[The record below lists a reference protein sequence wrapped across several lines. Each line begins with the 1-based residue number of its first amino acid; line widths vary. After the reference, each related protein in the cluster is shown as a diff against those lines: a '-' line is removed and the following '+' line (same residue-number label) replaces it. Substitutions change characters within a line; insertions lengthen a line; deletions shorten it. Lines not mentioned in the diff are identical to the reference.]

1 MTPNESLSGNHALVE
16 ARPIAAVN
24 AATPAQ
30 AEVYSSQ
37 GPSTISFPFL
47 EVRPV
52 PVLTS
57 VDCVRIKT
65 GALGFFGQPFC
76 GTSAAAPHVAGIAAL
91 LIERAPTLST
101 EPLRG
106 VRTGTAVDLGAPG
119 FDFTYGFGRVDAF
132 AAVDRRRLTSP
143 QRLRSARR
151 SCRAA
156 APCRSATPRPPSPRS
171 WRPGP
176 ARRPGARSRR
186 QTRPQERHSSVS
198 KPAAS

>member
-47 EVRPV
+47 EVRAV
-52 PVLTS
+52 PVLSS
-57 VDCVRIKT
+57 VDCVLTQT
-65 GALGFFGQPFC
+65 GALGFFGQPLC

-106 VRTGTAVDLGAPG
+106 VRTGTAPDLGAPG

-132 AAVDRRRLTSP
+132 AAV
-143 QRLRSARR
+143 Q
-151 SCRAA
+151 A
-156 APCRSATPRPPSPRS
+156 APDFTTTIALGAAILPGSRAVQVGHSATAFATIVASGTGAATGCATTPTNA
-171 WRPGP
+171 P
-176 ARRPGARSRR
+176 AGTAFLCQ
-186 QTRPQERHSSVS
+186 QTSG
-198 KPAAS
+198 